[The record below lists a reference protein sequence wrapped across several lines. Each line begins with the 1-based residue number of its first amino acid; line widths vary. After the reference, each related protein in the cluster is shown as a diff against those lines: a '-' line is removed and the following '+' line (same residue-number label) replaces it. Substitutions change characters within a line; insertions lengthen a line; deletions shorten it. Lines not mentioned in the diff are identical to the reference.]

1 MSGFS
6 YVLMKNYADKL
17 DENGKQSLQSIRAAA
32 RRMAELLDDLLN
44 LSRITTSTMRREEV
58 DLSATARPIME
69 ELCRTAPDRK
79 VEFVAPVKIVA
90 NADAR
95 LLQIVLENLLRNA
108 WKYTSRHDH
117 ARIELG
123 QDISNGRV
131 VYFVKDDGNGFDPRS
146 ADRLFQ
152 PFQRL
157 HSSAEFPGNGIGLAT
172 VRRIIQ
178 RHGGEVWA
186 EGGIEKGATFYF
198 TLQSTRSDLRSR
210 VV

>member
-1 MSGFS
+1 MEKWHPRIRTRPVS
-6 YVLMKNYADKL
+6 YTHL
-17 DENGKQSLQSIRAAA
+17 DVYKRQ
-32 RRMAELLDDLLN
+32 
-44 LSRITTSTMRREEV
+44 
-58 DLSATARPIME
+58 

-178 RHGGEVWA
+178 RHGGRCV
-186 EGGIEKGATFYF
+186 
-198 TLQSTRSDLRSR
+198 
-210 VV
+210 